1 MATVH
6 PFPHNFKNQ
15 EENTMP
21 ENIIRVHRPELTDE
35 ERERRMKRIKEAAAR
50 LIVAAEEVKK
60 GKYIS

>member
-1 MATVH
+1 
-6 PFPHNFKNQ
+6 
-15 EENTMP
+15 MP